1 MRYLEQF
8 MPVFLSFGP
17 IFMVMSGMQQYPSP
31 IIFSI
36 IGTAA
41 AIGLSFG
48 LVYLLQMLRSLKNE
62 LDELKKHGAND
73 AA

>member
-1 MRYLEQF
+1 MRYLVVIAV
-8 MPVFLSFGP
+8 PGVTFGP

-73 AA
+73 AV